1 MKELINEIFERNSKS
16 GKVFPNKKQAE
27 AFIDQLFDIL
37 YINNENKFQSAHA
50 AEVEFNYL
58 GHLFNNLLGKHLLN
72 PANDDNWEE
81 FKTALPGIYRAGIA
95 DAEAIYKFDPA
106 ANSLEEVLH
115 TYPGFYAIAIHRV
128 SHYLYQHNLKLLARI
143 FAEHVHSKTGIDI
156 HPGAQIGQGFA
167 IDHGTGIV
175 IGEST
180 IIGNNVKIYQGVTLG
195 ALSVAKEKASSK
207 RHPTIQ
213 DDVIIYSGA
222 TILGGSTI
230 IGRGSIVGGNVWL
243 TGSIPSNSVVYHQ
256 IEVKVK
262 DNNPFPEPI
271 NFVI

>member
-1 MKELINEIFERNSKS
+1 MNQLINEIFERNSKS
-16 GKVFPNKKQAE
+16 DKVFPNKKQAE
-27 AFIDQLFDIL
+27 AFIDQLYDTL
-37 YINNENKFQSAHA
+37 YINNENKLQSVQA

-58 GHLFNNLLGKHLLN
+58 GHLFNNLLGKQLLN

-81 FKTALPGIYRAGIA
+81 FKTVLPDVYRAGIK
-95 DAEAIYKFDPA
+95 DAEAIYNFDPA

-115 TYPGFYAIAIHRV
+115 TYPGFYAIAVHRV
-128 SHYLYQHNLKLLARI
+128 SHYLYLRNIKLLARI
-143 FAEHVHSKTGIDI
+143 FSEYVHSKTGIDI

-180 IIGNNVKIYQGVTLG
+180 IIGNNVKIYQSVTLG
-195 ALSVAKEKASSK
+195 ALSVSKDNASSK
-207 RHPTIQ
+207 RHPTIE

-222 TILGGSTI
+222 TILGGKTVV
-230 IGRGSIVGGNVWL
+230 GRGSIVGGNVWL
-243 TGSIPSNSVVYHQ
+243 TYSIPSNTVVYHQ